1 MMVMMII
8 AVKLF
13 VDSDRQISLKDN
25 IVYKRLKKNKN
36 KINKEFRCVRYT
48 RGWFFFIIILFFNSF
63 FD

>member
-25 IVYKRLKKNKN
+25 IVYKRFKKTKT
-36 KINKEFRCVRYT
+36 K
-48 RGWFFFIIILFFNSF
+48 
-63 FD
+63 